1 MACVLRIPARGQILL
16 TAILMS
22 TGGAG
27 IKSVS
32 LTNWQIASFRSGIAA
47 IVVLLAVRRLPR
59 FSASMLLVGAAYAA
73 TVVTFITA
81 NKLTTAANTV
91 FFQGTAP
98 LYLAVLAPLVLGER
112 LPRRDVPRLF
122 VIAAGMALLFL
133 GHAEPNATAP
143 NRALGN
149 AIGVVSGCCWSLT
162 LLGLR
167 WLEKREPAAQ
177 GSAAGNAAV
186 VGNILA
192 FAGCLPLAL
201 PVTGVSAADVAGVCY
216 LGVFQVGL
224 AYVLLTRSITH
235 LQAVE
240 ASLLLL
246 VEPALSPLWAWL
258 LHGETPGPWPLA
270 GGVLIIGAAAWK
282 ALTVRHAVDV
292 LSEPRPAS
300 SRTGWRS
307 WRTRG

>member
-1 MACVLRIPARGQILL
+1 MASVLRIPARGQILL
-16 TAILMS
+16 TALLLS

-27 IKSVS
+27 IKAVS

-59 FSASMLLVGAAYAA
+59 FSASSLLVGAAYAA
-73 TVVTFITA
+73 TVITFITA

-98 LYLAVLAPLVLGER
+98 LYLAVLAPALIGER
-112 LPRRDVPRLF
+112 LPRRDVPVLF
-122 VIAAGMALLFL
+122 AIAAGMVLLFL
-133 GHAEPNATAP
+133 GHSEPTASAP
-143 NRALGN
+143 NRVVGN
-149 AIGVVSGCCWSLT
+149 AIGVVSGGCWSLT

-167 WLEKREPAAQ
+167 WIEKRDPAAK
-177 GSAAGNAAV
+177 GAAAGNAAV

-192 FAGCLPLAL
+192 CGGCLPLAL
-201 PVTGVSAADVAGVCY
+201 PVAGVSVTDAIGVAY

-235 LQAVE
+235 VPAVE

-246 VEPALSPLWAWL
+246 VEPALSPLWAWW
-258 LHGETPGPWPLA
+258 LHGETPGPWPFA
-270 GGVLIIGAAAWK
+270 GGVIIIGAAAWK
-282 ALTVRHAVDV
+282 ALREGRT
-292 LSEPRPAS
+292 PAH
-300 SRTGWRS
+300 RS
-307 WRTRG
+307 YTRRR

>member
-1 MACVLRIPARGQILL
+1 MAPVLRMPARGQILL
-16 TAILMS
+16 TALLMS

-27 IKSVS
+27 IKAVS

-59 FSASMLLVGAAYAA
+59 FSASSLLVGAAYAA

-98 LYLAVLAPLVLGER
+98 LYIAILGPLVLGER
-112 LPRRDVPRLF
+112 MPRRDLPILG
-122 VIAAGMALLFL
+122 VIAAGMALLFA
-133 GHAEPNATAP
+133 GHAAPLSTAP
-143 NRALGN
+143 SPALGN
-149 AIGVVSGCCWSLT
+149 AIGVVSGGCWSLT

-167 WLEKREPAAQ
+167 WLEKRDPSAQ
-177 GSAAGNAAV
+177 GAAAGDAAV

-201 PVTGVSAADVAGVCY
+201 PVSGLGAVDVAGVAY

-224 AYVLLTRSITH
+224 SYVLLTRSITH
-235 LQAVE
+235 VPAVD

-258 LHGETPGPWPLA
+258 LHGETPGAWPLA

-282 ALTVRHAVDV
+282 ALRAGRVPGR
-292 LSEPRPAS
+292 R
-300 SRTGWRS
+300 
-307 WRTRG
+307 

>member
-1 MACVLRIPARGQILL
+1 
-16 TAILMS
+16 MS

-27 IKSVS
+27 IKAVS

-47 IVVLLAVRRLPR
+47 LVVLLALRRRPR
-59 FSASMLLVGAAYAA
+59 ITAATLLVGAAYAS

-98 LYLAVLAPLVLGER
+98 LYLAILGPLVLGER
-112 LPRRDVPRLF
+112 LPRRDVPLLF
-122 VIAAGMALLFL
+122 VIAAGMALLFVGGAAPL
-133 GHAEPNATAP
+133 STAP
-143 NRALGN
+143 NPALGN

-167 WLEKREPAAQ
+167 WLEKRDPSSKGA
-177 GSAAGNAAV
+177 AAGHAAV

-192 FAGCLPLAL
+192 FVGCLPLAL
-201 PVTGVSAADVAGVCY
+201 PASGVGAADLLGVAY

-224 AYVLLTRSITH
+224 SYVLLTRAITDVP
-235 LQAVE
+235 AVE

-246 VEPALSPLWAWL
+246 VEPALSPMWAWL
-258 LHGETPGPWPLA
+258 LHGEAPGLWPLA
-270 GGVLIIGAAAWK
+270 GGLLIIGAAAGK
-282 ALTVRHAVDV
+282 ALRERRQT
-292 LSEPRPAS
+292 PAGAG
-300 SRTGWRS
+300 RK
-307 WRTRG
+307 

>member
-1 MACVLRIPARGQILL
+1 MPPVLRIPARGHILL
-16 TAILMS
+16 TALLMS

-27 IKSVS
+27 IKAVS

-59 FSASMLLVGAAYAA
+59 FSIPTLLVGAAYAA

-98 LYLAVLAPLVLGER
+98 LYLAILGPAVLGEHM
-112 LPRRDVPRLF
+112 PRRDVPILF
-122 VIAAGMALLFL
+122 VIAAGMLLLFA
-133 GHAEPNATAP
+133 GNAAPLSTAP
-143 NRALGN
+143 NPALGN

-162 LLGLR
+162 LLGMR
-167 WLEKREPAAQ
+167 WLEKRDPSAKGA
-177 GSAAGNAAV
+177 AAGNAAI
-186 VGNILA
+186 VGNVLA

-201 PVTGVSAADVAGVCY
+201 PVACLSVANVAGIAY

-224 AYVLLTRSITH
+224 SYVLLTRAITH
-235 LQAVE
+235 VPAVD

-258 LHGETPGPWPLA
+258 LHGEIPGLWPLA
-270 GGVLIIGAAAWK
+270 GGALIIGAAGWK
-282 ALTVRHAVDV
+282 AWREGRTVIGPKVSA
-292 LSEPRPAS
+292 P
-300 SRTGWRS
+300 
-307 WRTRG
+307 RTRSR